1 MSGYYEKGRIMADI
15 TTIFDHEK
23 AREAILKGRRSR
35 WWERK
40 GSKPGRFQYVDAGG
54 RKISDPDSLERI
66 GKLVI
71 PPAWKHVR
79 VNPFAGGKI
88 QAVGVD
94 AMGRIQYKY
103 HAAFSQKQQQK
114 KFAKIERF
122 GEFMPR
128 LKEVTNQHIALEGLP
143 KEKVLAVVMRLINSL
158 YFRVGTEL
166 SERHYKTYGVTTLKK
181 SHLTIGK
188 KGRLE
193 FNFVGKSHVQHRKIL
208 VDEGLSAVVAELFAI
223 KRGKRLFRYVDVDGK
238 VRTITPASINRY
250 LKDVTSPEF
259 SAKDFRTWGGTLMA
273 ASELAEI
280 GKAEAEKDVNKNIV
294 KAVKKVAE
302 VLGNTPSVC
311 RSSYIHPLI
320 LDSYRNGVT
329 IDEFRPRRTRMVNG
343 IQTDFDPEE
352 KALLKMFKSMNP

>member
-1 MSGYYEKGRIMADI
+1 MKADI
-15 TTIFDHEK
+15 KTIFDPER
-23 AREAILKGRRSR
+23 AREAIIRGRRSR

-40 GSKPGRFQYVDAGG
+40 GTKPGRFRYLDATG
-54 RKISDPDSLERI
+54 KQISDPDSLERI
-66 GKLVI
+66 AKLVI

-122 GEFMPR
+122 GEFIPR
-128 LKEVTNQHIALEGLP
+128 LKELTNQHIALAGLP

-166 SERHYKTYGVTTLKK
+166 SERHYQTYGVTTLKK

-193 FNFVGKSHVQHRKIL
+193 FNFVGKSHVQHRKVL
-208 VDEGLSAVVAELFAI
+208 VDEGLSAVVSELFGI
-223 KRGKRLFRYVDVDGK
+223 KRGKRLFRYIDVDGK
-238 VRTITPASINRY
+238 VRTITPAAINRY
-250 LKDVTSPEF
+250 LKDATAPEF
-259 SAKDFRTWGGTLMA
+259 SAKDFRTWGGTLLA
-273 ASELAEI
+273 ATELAEI
-280 GKAEAEKDVNKNIV
+280 GKAEAEREADKNIV
-294 KAVKKVAE
+294 RAVKKVAE

-311 RSSYIHPLI
+311 RGSYIHPLI
-320 LDSYRNGVT
+320 LDSYKNGVT
-329 IDEFRPRRTRMVNG
+329 IEEFRPRRARIVKS
-343 IQTDFDPEE
+343 IQPDLEPEE
-352 KALLKMFKSMNP
+352 IALLKLFKSRQP

>member
-1 MSGYYEKGRIMADI
+1 MANQQF
-15 TTIFDHEK
+15 IFDPAK
-23 AREAILKGRRSR
+23 SREAITKGRRAL

-40 GSKPGRFQYVDAGG
+40 GSKTRHFHYLDRAGK
-54 RKISDPDSLERI
+54 KITDPESLERI
-66 GKLVI
+66 RKLVV

-79 VNPFAGGKI
+79 INPSAGGKI

-103 HAAFSQKQQQK
+103 HAAFSQKQHLK

-122 GEFMPR
+122 GEFIPQFI
-128 LKEVTNQHIALEGLP
+128 EITNQHISLDGLP
-143 KEKVLAVVMRLINSL
+143 KEKVLAVVMRLINLL

-193 FNFVGKSHVQHRKIL
+193 FNFVGKSHVQHRKVL
-208 VDEGLSAVVAELFAI
+208 VDEGLSAVVGEMLAL

-238 VRTITPASINRY
+238 VRTVTPALINRY
-250 LKDVTSPEF
+250 LKDATTPEF
-259 SAKDFRTWGGTLMA
+259 SAKDFRTWGGTLLA
-273 ASELAEI
+273 AVELAEI
-280 GKAEAEKDVNKNIV
+280 GSAETENEVNKNII

-302 VLGNTPSVC
+302 ILGNTPSVC
-311 RSSYIHPLI
+311 RGSYIHPLI
-320 LDSYRNGVT
+320 LESYRSGVT
-329 IDEFRPRRTRMVNG
+329 IEEFRPRRTRLVKGVSDVN
-343 IQTDFDPEE
+343 PEE
-352 KALLKMFKSMNP
+352 IALLRLFKSKRKL

>member
-1 MSGYYEKGRIMADI
+1 MAGI
-15 TTIFDHEK
+15 NTIFDLDK
-23 AREAILKGRRSR
+23 AKEATSRGRRSR

-40 GSKPGRFQYVDAGG
+40 GSKPGRFQYLDSAGQRVTDAL
-54 RKISDPDSLERI
+54 SLDRI
-66 GKLVI
+66 AKLVI

-79 VNPFAGGKI
+79 INPFAGGKI

-94 AMGRIQYKY
+94 AMGRMQYRY

-122 GEFMPR
+122 GEFIPR
-128 LKEVTNQHIALEGLP
+128 FIEITNQHIALEGLP
-143 KEKVLAVVMRLINSL
+143 KEKVLALVMRLINSL

-181 SHLTIGK
+181 THLTIGK

-193 FNFVGKSHVQHRKIL
+193 FNFVGKSHVQHRKVL
-208 VDEGLSAVVAELFAI
+208 VDEGLSAVVAELYTI
-223 KRGKRLFRYVDVDGK
+223 KRGKRLFRYLDTDGK
-238 VRTITPASINRY
+238 VRTVTPALINSY
-250 LKDVTSPEF
+250 LKEATTPEF
-259 SAKDFRTWGGTLMA
+259 SAKDFRTWGGTLLA
-273 ASELAEI
+273 ATILAEI
-280 GKAEAEKDVNKNIV
+280 GTVEAENEVNKNII

-329 IDEFRPRRTRMVNG
+329 IEEFRPRRARVVKSMQAAIV
-343 IQTDFDPEE
+343 PEE
-352 KALLKMFKSMNP
+352 KALLRLFKSKQL

>member
-1 MSGYYEKGRIMADI
+1 MKAEIK
-15 TTIFDHEK
+15 TIFDLER
-23 AREAILKGRRSR
+23 AREAILRGRRSR

-40 GSKPGRFQYVDAGG
+40 GTKPGRFRYLDATG
-54 RKISDPDSLERI
+54 KQVSDPDSLERI
-66 GKLVI
+66 AKLVI
-71 PPAWKHVR
+71 PPAWKFVR

-103 HAAFSQKQQQK
+103 HPAFSQKQQQK

-122 GEFMPR
+122 GEFIPR
-128 LKEVTNQHIALEGLP
+128 LKELTNQHLALEGMP

-166 SERHYKTYGVTTLKK
+166 SEKHYKTYGVTTLQK

-193 FNFVGKSHVQHRKIL
+193 FNFVGKSHVQHRKVL
-208 VDEGLSAVVAELFAI
+208 VDESLSAVVAELFAI
-223 KRGKRLFRYVDVDGK
+223 KRGKRLFRYVDADGK

-250 LKDVTSPEF
+250 LKDATAPEF

-273 ASELAEI
+273 ATELAEI
-280 GKAEAEKDVNKNIV
+280 GRAEAENEINKNIV

-302 VLGNTPSVC
+302 QLGNTPTVC
-311 RSSYIHPLI
+311 RGSYIHPLI
-320 LDSYRNGVT
+320 LDSYKKGVT
-329 IDEFRPRRTRMVNG
+329 IEEFRPRRARMLKS
-343 IQTDFDPEE
+343 IREDIAPEE
-352 KALLKMFKSMNP
+352 KALLKLFKSVRP